1 MGFHEQVKT
10 YPSNYTYG
18 FKDVL
23 LLLLLQ
29 LRKFVGM
36 CLVCL
41 FTLKRLERLDEIY
54 YLHSIDSWIS
64 RIIHRL
70 LFIPI
75 FRWNRDE
82 SLKLLALET

>member
-23 LLLLLQ
+23 LLLLQ
-29 LRKFVGM
+29 LRKFLGM

-54 YLHSIDSWIS
+54 YLDSWIS